1 MLQSRTLWSARHL
14 TDGTVT
20 LRVTHE
26 WAFPVNMSSQP
37 FHGSPLKT
45 SNKSQNIRSQP
56 LLKTTKGVL
65 RRGNPTNRWRTTEI
79 TEENR
84 RNKLLLVITGSRH
97 CWCWLRCSQPWPSD
111 SHLFVRLLT
120 SPRQWEP
127 KGHLRPWPPMSVGE
141 EGARVSRL
149 DGHVQ
154 TRSQFGGRSLT
165 VSRKTGGESAFSV
178 RSGGSVSP
186 GVTQKY
192 YYVSWHV
199 ILRIK
204 YKNGPFH
211 TKGASYKE
219 GNRFTNRIKR
229 RNIPRRKFCFHHLLT
244 SSKQS
249 NQNQKEY

>member
-1 MLQSRTLWSARHL
+1 
-14 TDGTVT
+14 
-20 LRVTHE
+20 
-26 WAFPVNMSSQP
+26 MSSQP

-45 SNKSQNIRSQP
+45 SSKSQNIHSQP
-56 LLKTTKGVL
+56 LLKMTNGVL
-65 RRGNPTNRWRTTEI
+65 RRGNPTNGWRTTEI

-84 RNKLLLVITGSRH
+84 RNKVLLVLDAADVGSGALSRDRQTAI
-97 CWCWLRCSQPWPSD
+97 CLCA
-111 SHLFVRLLT
+111 F
-120 SPRQWEP
+120 SPHPGNGSP
-127 KGHLRPWPPMSVGE
+127 KGTSVPGHRCQQE

-154 TRSQFGGRSLT
+154 TRSQCGGRSPT
-165 VSRKTGGESAFSV
+165 GSRKTGGGSAFSV
-178 RSGGSVSP
+178 GSGGCVSP
-186 GVTQKY
+186 GVTQKS
-192 YYVSWHV
+192 YYVSWHI

-249 NQNQKEY
+249 NQNH